1 MNQVS
6 QLIELHWRMITRIC
20 NYVII
25 LFLVFSVFNSC
36 DSPSDLEGV
45 VLEQNYSLDKDGDI
59 IEDGYKPIP
68 KSDEEI
74 INNYLNKSEKREDNS
89 GAIVSLLLG
98 ISKFFL
104 IIAVTS
110 LLIRHFYSK
119 KRRREKKDLS
129 TSPIRIC
136 PNCGGSNF
144 MTRNSGVLN
153 SNSNI
158 YYKTFWCPDCGI
170 GNGPSMSSG
179 INSLSLT
186 KDMYR
191 MNSPIFISN
200 PKEGVICYCK
210 GIDSLPESEKFTDSN
225 ENIFL
230 KRYGLV
236 YNGSYY
242 SFGFNRKKNKFVIK
256 GTSDNKVRIFP
267 IRGIESIDTVFK
279 EEYCGSYCHINSD
292 KCSSESLCPLL
303 RVKKLYNSRLSM
315 SQGSS
320 IKSTD
325 FKSKILK
332 SCISEELEKE
342 QCEKICPFSK
352 GKSMICNTPSC
363 TIRKVQDSL

>member
-98 ISKFFL
+98 TSKFFL
-104 IIAVTS
+104 IIAITS
-110 LLIRHFYSK
+110 LLIRHFYSR

-144 MTRNSGVLN
+144 MTRNNGVLD

-170 GNGPSMSSG
+170 GNGPSISSG
-179 INSLSLT
+179 IRSLSLS

-200 PKEGVICYCK
+200 SCPEAKVI
-210 GIDSLPESEKFTDSN
+210 
-225 ENIFL
+225 
-230 KRYGLV
+230 
-236 YNGSYY
+236 
-242 SFGFNRKKNKFVIK
+242 
-256 GTSDNKVRIFP
+256 
-267 IRGIESIDTVFK
+267 
-279 EEYCGSYCHINSD
+279 
-292 KCSSESLCPLL
+292 
-303 RVKKLYNSRLSM
+303 
-315 SQGSS
+315 
-320 IKSTD
+320 
-325 FKSKILK
+325 
-332 SCISEELEKE
+332 
-342 QCEKICPFSK
+342 
-352 GKSMICNTPSC
+352 
-363 TIRKVQDSL
+363 